1 MKMQSLAVIFAII
14 IIPITIVVSIYINL
28 QVDTLTLQTSYDTKL
43 NNATY
48 DAVKAF
54 QLNETNSNTQNV
66 ATEKIRDIEASV
78 QTFYN
83 SLAMSL
89 NLGAFGEEQLSPYV
103 PALVYTLYDGYY
115 IYAPFNNINAKNSI
129 TGATEPEYQN
139 GVKPYVYYSAR
150 YHKGNIDITVNYTL
164 DNYVTIYGYNASGTY
179 VTRSGY
185 LINPSDVTN
194 ITDSSLMYKGIKI
207 ERESLKEINSETYA
221 SKNYVTYVYKDT
233 ENNQREKIYYDG
245 SKWYRISL
253 DKKRIDLKPADYP
266 NIAQDNSAYLY
277 YKEAADFSNW
287 VKNNF
292 GGISLSDTANYTANQ
307 DQDKNIYYISTEK
320 ANDKIFNLNTDND
333 PENEKSVFNDHRR
346 GVIKYAIQTNLT
358 AAIAGYNTISQ
369 VNDTTY
375 NFKMPILTEEDWDK
389 VLNNV
394 SVISFMQGFPIKN
407 KYYNGY
413 SIVTNN
419 KNREFIDSDF
429 IYFSSDG
436 SSQYHSVYDSSALSG
451 LTNIVGYRNLDF
463 NRKKVSNSDNTTQ
476 YYYPQ
481 WKESCYNCVV
491 TSSVRN
497 TEKTFFEYMKELT
510 NGTAEQK
517 NIAKAYYTA
526 IGRERYNSYKSNKL
540 Y

>member
-14 IIPITIVVSIYINL
+14 IIPITIVVSIYINT

-89 NLGAFGEEQLSPYV
+89 NLGAFGEEQLSPYI

-129 TGATEPEYQN
+129 TGATEPKYEN

-164 DNYVTIYGYNASGTY
+164 DNYVTIYGYNSSGTY

-194 ITDSSLMYKGIKI
+194 ITSSSLMYKGIKI
-207 ERESLKEINSETYA
+207 ENETLKEINSETYA

-266 NIAQDNSAYLY
+266 SSQDNSAYLY
-277 YKEAADFSNW
+277 YKEAAEFSNW
-287 VKNNF
+287 VKTNF
-292 GGISLSDTANYTANQ
+292 GTITLNDAVGEKSNQ
-307 DQDKNIYYISTEK
+307 NQDKNIYYISTEK
-320 ANDKIFNLNTDND
+320 LNDKIFNLDSNND
-333 PENEKSVFNDHRR
+333 PENEESVFNDHRR
-346 GVIKYAIQTNLT
+346 GVIKYVIQTNLT

-436 SSQYHSVYDSSALSG
+436 SSQYHSVYDSSALSV

-481 WKESCYNCVV
+481 WKDSCYNCVV